1 MDPLAKSLELIAL
14 YDLYQNLLTDKQR
27 NYFEEYYFN
36 DYSITEIS
44 ENQTVSRNAVHDL
57 LKRTIDKLYDYEN
70 KLHLLEV
77 SKQRG
82 ELINN
87 IKARTTDE
95 QILQLLDEL
104 SKVE

>member
-44 ENQTVSRNAVHDL
+44 ENQNVSRNAVHDL
-57 LKRTIDKLYDYEN
+57 LKRTIDKLHDYET
-70 KLHLLEV
+70 KLGLLKA

-82 ELINN
+82 ELIHD
-87 IKARTTDE
+87 IKERTNDE
-95 QILQLLDEL
+95 TILSLLDDL